1 MRMQVVIMES
11 EYQGSRASDERR
23 LLQLQSA
30 TARPG
35 HPHAKFTW
43 GNRRSLWAQPR
54 AQGARGCLIWT
65 CAGADVAT
73 AGASRASFCTAVA

>member
-1 MRMQVVIMES
+1 MRMQVEIMES

-54 AQGARGCLIWT
+54 AQGA
-65 CAGADVAT
+65 
-73 AGASRASFCTAVA
+73 